1 MADRRDAE
9 DEGEVV
15 GGERGEEDVLLAPVL
30 LPVRRADQRRQPNLR
45 DLLKGVERRG
55 VSTRMLP
62 IYRNPNPGMIPKE
75 PHRMEKKKHG
85 MHKPK

>member
-30 LPVRRADQRRQPNLR
+30 LPVRRADQRREAHLR
-45 DLLKGVERRG
+45 NLLKGQDRSGG
-55 VSTRMLP
+55 VTLQIMQ
-62 IYRNPNPGMIPKE
+62 ICRNTNPGMIPKE
-75 PHRMEKKKHG
+75 PHRIKKKNAQNA
-85 MHKPK
+85 